1 MRSGNPLLGTWR
13 LVSYET
19 WNAAGDVS
27 QPLGAPPAGYA
38 VFDATG
44 HAFIQ
49 LAQGSAHGARA
60 DDVAKS
66 FMAYFGTFT
75 VDDENTEITIFV
87 EASNAPS
94 YVGSLQVRP
103 FQIRGDML
111 VLGIL
116 GQYRAT
122 LHRAAA

>member
-1 MRSGNPLLGTWR
+1 MHSDNPLIGTWR

-38 VFDATG
+38 VFDKTG

-49 LAQGSAHGARA
+49 LALGGSKGAPA
-60 DDVAKS
+60 DEVAKS
-66 FMAYFGTFT
+66 FMAYFGTFA
-75 VDDENTEITIFV
+75 VNDENTEVTIFV

-103 FQIRGDML
+103 FQISGDML
-111 VLGIL
+111 VLGVL